1 MCGIAGIISL
11 DNSKIDSTIVDNV
24 KRSLEH
30 RGPDHS
36 SSKFINKSTCLI
48 HTRLSIIDLD
58 DRSNQPFESLDQ
70 RFSLVFNGEIYNY
83 KEIRK
88 NLESKGYKFKT
99 SGDTEVLLQGFIEYG
114 EKVLDKLRGQFAFAV
129 YDNEAKSLFIARD
142 RIGIK
147 PLYYSTYKNWI
158 IFGSE
163 IKAIELSN
171 IISFEPDMESY
182 IAYLRHLCVPADRT
196 GNKNIKKLEPGQYI
210 RFSNNGK
217 IEKTTY
223 WDPFKISVNNNLDQ
237 ETVFTELDRLLNE
250 SVEYRKVSDVEVG
263 LFLSGGLDSSL
274 IGKLMNQNTNSTL
287 KAFNVDY
294 EESFEGY
301 SGELEEA
308 RFASTEIGIDLSEE
322 KLNFE
327 NFKQILDNYS
337 FYQDDLVGDEVGI
350 PLYFLGRAAKSSGIK
365 VVQVGEGSDEL
376 FYGYDHWNR
385 LLKLSEFKKPYSSS
399 NNKFSKFRNHR
410 MNLLSNM
417 FFGKTTFAGGALGFN
432 LGEISSLISDKG
444 LLENGPVRIVDNKW
458 QEYFN
463 RSDAK
468 LSLSLIHI

>member
-36 SSKFINKSTCLI
+36 SSKFINNSTCLI

-70 RFSLVFNGEIYNY
+70 RFTLVFNGEIYNY

-196 GNKNIKKLEPGQYI
+196 GNKNINKLEPGQFI

-274 IGKLMNQNTNSTL
+274 IGKLMNQNANSTL

-327 NFKQILDNYS
+327 NFKQN
-337 FYQDDLVGDEVGI
+337 
-350 PLYFLGRAAKSSGIK
+350 
-365 VVQVGEGSDEL
+365 
-376 FYGYDHWNR
+376 
-385 LLKLSEFKKPYSSS
+385 
-399 NNKFSKFRNHR
+399 
-410 MNLLSNM
+410 
-417 FFGKTTFAGGALGFN
+417 T
-432 LGEISSLISDKG
+432 
-444 LLENGPVRIVDNKW
+444 
-458 QEYFN
+458 
-463 RSDAK
+463 
-468 LSLSLIHI
+468 

>member
-48 HTRLSIIDLD
+48 HTRLSIIDLN

-171 IISFEPDMESY
+171 II
-182 IAYLRHLCVPADRT
+182 A
-196 GNKNIKKLEPGQYI
+196 
-210 RFSNNGK
+210 
-217 IEKTTY
+217 
-223 WDPFKISVNNNLDQ
+223 
-237 ETVFTELDRLLNE
+237 
-250 SVEYRKVSDVEVG
+250 
-263 LFLSGGLDSSL
+263 
-274 IGKLMNQNTNSTL
+274 
-287 KAFNVDY
+287 
-294 EESFEGY
+294 
-301 SGELEEA
+301 
-308 RFASTEIGIDLSEE
+308 
-322 KLNFE
+322 
-327 NFKQILDNYS
+327 
-337 FYQDDLVGDEVGI
+337 
-350 PLYFLGRAAKSSGIK
+350 LYFDKPR
-365 VVQVGEGSDEL
+365 
-376 FYGYDHWNR
+376 
-385 LLKLSEFKKPYSSS
+385 FK
-399 NNKFSKFRNHR
+399 
-410 MNLLSNM
+410 
-417 FFGKTTFAGGALGFN
+417 
-432 LGEISSLISDKG
+432 
-444 LLENGPVRIVDNKW
+444 
-458 QEYFN
+458 
-463 RSDAK
+463 
-468 LSLSLIHI
+468 

>member
-11 DNSKIDSTIVDNV
+11 DNSKIDSTIVDNI

-36 SSKFINKSTCLI
+36 SSKFINQTTCLI
-48 HTRLSIIDLD
+48 HTRLSIIDLNY
-58 DRSNQPFESLDQ
+58 RSNQPFESIDQ
-70 RFSLVFNGEIYNY
+70 RYSIVFNGEIYNY

-171 IISFEPDMESY
+171 IIAFEPDIESY
-182 IAYLRHLCVPADRT
+182 VAYLRHLCVPANRT
-196 GNKNIKKLEPGQYI
+196 GNKNIKKIEPGQFI
-210 RFSNNGK
+210 RFSNSGK
-217 IEKTTY
+217 IEKITY

-237 ETVFTELDRLLNE
+237 KTVFTELDRLLNE

-274 IGKLMNQNTNSTL
+274 LG
-287 KAFNVDY
+287 
-294 EESFEGY
+294 
-301 SGELEEA
+301 
-308 RFASTEIGIDLSEE
+308 

-337 FYQDDLVGDEVGI
+337 YYQDDLVGDEVGI
-350 PLYFLGRAAKSSGIK
+350 PLYFLGKAATSSGIK

-385 LLKLSEFKKPYSSS
+385 LLKLSEFIKPYSSS
-399 NNKFSKFRNHR
+399 NNKFSKYRNHR

-417 FFGKTTFAGGALGFN
+417 IFGKTTFAGGALGFN

-463 RSDAK
+463 KSDAK
-468 LSLSLIHI
+468 LSKWMTLID